1 MDTTAQLPVFNPD
14 PAAPRVLL
22 AACPVYQP
30 TPLVRTT
37 SPNGNPML
45 LKDETQRM
53 NLGAFKALG
62 GVYAVARL
70 IGQAWQAEGHKALT
84 PADFLDSKVREF
96 AAGMTFVTASAGN
109 HGMAVAAGARLF
121 GAKARIFLAKD
132 VPQGFETRLRETQ
145 GAEVVRA
152 GDTYED
158 SVAAARHDAATSGA
172 ILLADGSW
180 PGYVDPPSLVM
191 EGYTVIAEELREEFE
206 AAGDW
211 PSHVFLQAG
220 VGGIAGAVTHMIRRN
235 WKVQPEIIIV
245 EPDAAPCLM
254 ESAAAG
260 HAVEVSGPASNM
272 GRLDCKEPSIIALG
286 IMLQS
291 NVQFTLVSDMEA
303 AQAASWLGGV
313 GFQTT
318 PSGAAGLAG
327 LIRHTACERPLIIV
341 TEGAV

>member
-1 MDTTAQLPVFNPD
+1 MNTASLLPVFNPD
-14 PAAPRVLL
+14 PSVPRALL

-30 TPLVRTT
+30 TPLLRTT

-45 LKDETQRM
+45 LKDETRRM

-70 IGQAWQAEGHKALT
+70 IDQAWQAAGHSALK
-84 PADFLDSKVREF
+84 PQDYLDDKVRDF
-96 AAGMTFVTASAGN
+96 ANGMTFATASAGN

-121 GAKARIFLAKD
+121 GAKARIFLARD
-132 VPQGFETRLRETQ
+132 VPAGFETRLIETQ

-152 GDTYED
+152 GDTYEQ
-158 SVAAARHDAATSGA
+158 SVAAARHDTDTSDA

-180 PGYVDPPSLVM
+180 PGYVDPPSLIM

-206 AAGDW
+206 AKGDW

-260 HAVEVSGPASNM
+260 HAVEVAGPSSNM

-286 IMLQS
+286 IMLES
-291 NVQFTLVSDMEA
+291 DVQFTLVSDMDA
-303 AQAASWLGGV
+303 AQAASWLGGT
-313 GFQTT
+313 GLQTT

-327 LIRHTACERPLIIV
+327 LVRHTACERPLIIV